1 MQPQERDRGGVGH
14 GGCAR
19 QTRWAP
25 RPGQAEDGQGRS
37 EAERAEAIE
46 RLLDP
51 EALPKTWPGGWRRA
65 MCCGRGHGMWRPSLW
80 LAMRPRAMYVCAMY
94 VSLKHPRP
102 PRGRYK

>member
-37 EAERAEAIE
+37 EAQRAEAIE

-51 EALPKTWPGGWRRA
+51 EALPKTWLA
-65 MCCGRGHGMWRPSLW
+65 GRVAARDVLW
-80 LAMRPRAMYVCAMY
+80 
-94 VSLKHPRP
+94 PRP
-102 PRGRYK
+102 WDVAAELMAGYEAACDVCMCDVQCTTVS